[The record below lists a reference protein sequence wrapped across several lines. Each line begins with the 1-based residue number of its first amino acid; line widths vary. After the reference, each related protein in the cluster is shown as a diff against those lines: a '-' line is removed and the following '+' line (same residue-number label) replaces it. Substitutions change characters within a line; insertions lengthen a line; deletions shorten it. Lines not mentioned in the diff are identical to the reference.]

1 MCEPSSPMARGAY
14 VEHKTTQGNTAL
26 SVATE
31 RANVLMVNYLESL
44 SGGSGSAKK
53 KKNKRKKK

>member
-1 MCEPSSPMARGAY
+1 MARGAY